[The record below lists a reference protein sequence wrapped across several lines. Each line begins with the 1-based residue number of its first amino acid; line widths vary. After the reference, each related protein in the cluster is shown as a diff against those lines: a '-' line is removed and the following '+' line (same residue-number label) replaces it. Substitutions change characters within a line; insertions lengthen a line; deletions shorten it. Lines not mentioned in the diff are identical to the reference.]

1 MSRQGLIA
9 ALLVS
14 LAVNLFVIG
23 GVAGAFLMQFR
34 LHAGPPMGPP
44 RPPLF
49 AMSEEVAAQL
59 TPEHRQQW
67 LNTVRQAAAGAGP
80 RLRQAHELRREAWSR
95 LSADPVNG
103 QAIVAELT
111 QARMLELQARGDIDS
126 RIVNFAGTLPAD
138 ERKRL
143 ADKLSR
149 ARVGP
154 RMLMSGQSAG
164 PGPGAGP
171 GSGPG
176 DAAPAPGPAL
186 PDR

>member
-1 MSRQGLIA
+1 MSRQGLIV

-23 GVAGAFLMQFR
+23 GVAGAFLIQFR
-34 LHAGPPMGPP
+34 MHAGPPLGPP

-67 LNTVRQAAAGAGP
+67 LTTVRQAALGAGP
-80 RLRQAHELRREAWSR
+80 RLRQAHELRREAWNR
-95 LSADPVNG
+95 LAADPVNAP
-103 QAIVAELT
+103 AIVAELT
-111 QARMLELQARGDIDS
+111 QARTLELQARGDIDS
-126 RIVNFAGTLPAD
+126 AIVAFAGNLPAD

-149 ARVGP
+149 AHVGP
-154 RMLMSGQSAG
+154 RMMMSGQ
-164 PGPGAGP
+164 GPGAGP
-171 GSGPG
+171 GHDEAGP
-176 DAAPAPGPAL
+176 PPL
-186 PDR
+186 PQR